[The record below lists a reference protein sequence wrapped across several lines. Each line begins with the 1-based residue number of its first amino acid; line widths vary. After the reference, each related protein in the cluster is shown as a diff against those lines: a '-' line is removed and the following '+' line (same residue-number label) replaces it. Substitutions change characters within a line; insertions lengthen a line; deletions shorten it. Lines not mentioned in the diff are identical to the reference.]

1 MRPAM
6 LFGTFQIINIYI
18 DKCVEKRCRK
28 VIEPNLND
36 AQCGFR
42 PGPGNIDQVS
52 LSSKFLRNLGSM
64 PKTSTHA
71 LSNSRK
77 HTTGFLLKRFVER
90 CGSMVLTVG
99 RQVTVFLIRSL
110 CPRQESKI
118 TTVHRNCGWT
128 LIRVCAVTG
137 DFHSLLYIRPAQF
150 RKLERPNYQHKFAA
164 GCKCLFHFDVDIS
177 L

>member
-1 MRPAM
+1 VRPAM
-6 LFGTFQIINIYI
+6 LFGTFQIMNIYI
-18 DKCVEKRCRK
+18 AKCVEKRCRK

-42 PGPGNIDQVS
+42 PGPSNIDQVS
-52 LSSKFLRNLGSM
+52 LSRKILRNLGSM

-90 CGSMVLTVG
+90 CRSMVLTAG

-110 CPRQESKI
+110 CPCQES
-118 TTVHRNCGWT
+118 
-128 LIRVCAVTG
+128 
-137 DFHSLLYIRPAQF
+137 
-150 RKLERPNYQHKFAA
+150 
-164 GCKCLFHFDVDIS
+164 
-177 L
+177 